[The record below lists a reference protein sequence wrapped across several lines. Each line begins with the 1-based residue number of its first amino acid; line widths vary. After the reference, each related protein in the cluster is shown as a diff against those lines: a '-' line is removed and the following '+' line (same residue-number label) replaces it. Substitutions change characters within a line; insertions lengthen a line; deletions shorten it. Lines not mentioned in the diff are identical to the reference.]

1 MAVMGYPIRRF
12 DPKKLYFITNRTL
25 QGRLFMTPKKG
36 IRDIVGGC
44 LGRALSLY
52 AIDLFG
58 YVFLSNH
65 YHLIIR
71 ATEGELAEFMCHL
84 NGNIA
89 KKVGKQIGWSG
100 KFWQRRYSAAPI
112 LDDAA
117 LLERMS
123 YILQHGVKEGLVARS
138 TMWEGLQCID
148 SFLSSETPVYPWL
161 NETQFCLEGR
171 NKTEAKAKEEY
182 IEMMPVPLT
191 ALPCWEGLDEK
202 ELKLRAQALLDS
214 AQKEACKKHRSGYFL
229 GAKRVSKQAPLS
241 KPKSSKCS
249 PRPLCHSTSTQLRRE
264 FRTFYRS
271 FVDQFKEASQWFRMG
286 NLSVEFPRYSYP
298 PPLPLRI

>member
-1 MAVMGYPIRRF
+1 MGYPIRHF
-12 DPKKLYFITNRTL
+12 DPKRLYFITNRTF
-25 QGRLFMTPKKG
+25 QGRLFMTPKNG

-58 YVFLSNH
+58 YIFLSNH

-71 ATEGELAEFMCHL
+71 ATKGELAQFMCHL

-89 KKVGKQIGWSG
+89 KKVGKEIGWSG

-112 LDDAA
+112 LDDEA
-117 LLERMS
+117 LLDRMS

-138 TMWEGLQCID
+138 AMWQGLHCVD
-148 SFLSSETPVYPWL
+148 SFLDSETPVYPWL
-161 NETQFCLEGR
+161 NETQLCLDGRKKEGP
-171 NKTEAKAKEEY
+171 KAKQEY

-191 ALPCWEGLDEK
+191 TLPCWEGLDEK

-214 AQKEACKKHRSGYFL
+214 AQKEAREKRGSDHFL
-229 GAKRVSKQAPLS
+229 GTKKVRKHHPLS
-241 KPKSSKCS
+241 KPKSSKRS
-249 PRPLCHSTSTQLRRE
+249 PQPLCHTTSSQLRRE

-271 FVDQFKEASQWFRMG
+271 FVEQFKEASQWFRMG